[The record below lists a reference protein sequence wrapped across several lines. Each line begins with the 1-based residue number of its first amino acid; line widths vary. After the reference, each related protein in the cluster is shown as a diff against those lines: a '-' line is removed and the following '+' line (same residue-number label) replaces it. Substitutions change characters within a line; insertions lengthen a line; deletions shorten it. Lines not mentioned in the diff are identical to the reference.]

1 MNSTAFRILRL
12 LAQRGSCEGG
22 NVSWFSPP
30 NRSLACAAVFGWV
43 ACNEREPVDV
53 ATTSVVGSSLDPAP
67 ESSVR
72 GPLSASSSTE
82 RSAPSSVPSATA
94 APSTSASAS
103 VALSSSKPVYL
114 KENPDCPVPRGF
126 EAGWSW
132 KRLHRVKGLTERAL
146 ILTLDVGARIE
157 NLEKVLD
164 VLRDHEVKS
173 TIFVYSGELESHPY
187 SEAVLK
193 RMVEEGH
200 ELANH
205 TLSHKDL
212 TKLAPEA
219 LDEQFDRVEALLQK
233 HVKTSAKPFF
243 REPFLATNDEIDTL
257 IRKKCYRPIWFTI
270 DTADWKTGATAEGI
284 EKSVFERRGKP
295 RVIEPGSIFIFH
307 GSQKANLVALP
318 RIIERLKGDGWSFL
332 TLGEALRR
340 SGGV

>member
-1 MNSTAFRILRL
+1 M
-12 LAQRGSCEGG
+12 
-22 NVSWFSPP
+22 SWFSPP

-43 ACNEREPVDV
+43 GCNEREPVDA
-53 ATTSVVGSSLDPAP
+53 ATTTDVSSIQVPAL
-67 ESSVR
+67 ESSE
-72 GPLSASSSTE
+72 GPPSASSSTE
-82 RSAPSSVPSATA
+82 RPAPSSAPSAMA
-94 APSTSASAS
+94 APSTSAPATIALSAS
-103 VALSSSKPVYL
+103 QPVFL

-193 RMVEEGH
+193 RMVEDGH

-219 LDEQFDRVEALLQK
+219 LHEQFDRVEALLEK
-233 HVKTSAKPFF
+233 HVQKSAKPFF
-243 REPFLATNDEIDTL
+243 REPFLATNDEIDAL

-270 DTADWKTGATAEGI
+270 DTADWKAGATAEGI

-295 RVIEPGSIFIFH
+295 REIETGSIFIFH

-318 RIIERLKGDGWSFL
+318 RIIQRLKGEGWSFL

-340 SGGV
+340 SGGL